1 MSTLDTLLNDL
12 NTDEDEMIEI
22 RRHLHENPE
31 ISFQEKETH
40 DYIYNFYKDL
50 GCDIKNVGEG
60 YGMVVD
66 INDGKPGKKLA
77 IRADFD
83 ALAIVED
90 NDLPFQSKNRGVMHA
105 CGHDAHTAYL
115 MVLARELNKIKDEIP
130 GSIRIIHQP
139 AEEVAPGGAKGM
151 IADGALADVDDIIG
165 VHVMTSMDTGV
176 VAYHTKESQTGRS
189 NFDITI
195 TGAGGHAS
203 MPQISNDAIVAASYF
218 VTELQTIVSR
228 RVDPFD
234 TATLTIGSFEGDGSY
249 NAIKDQVKLKGDVR
263 MMKETTRTVI
273 REQIAQ
279 IAKGLEITFGV
290 TVDINYD
297 DNYPVLYNS
306 EKLTNFA
313 VEAIKEQA
321 IPEVTEVLDL
331 GPQNPSE
338 DFSYYGQVVPATFLY
353 VGARP
358 ADGGNY
364 PHHSPK
370 FKMNEDSILIAAK
383 TVATVVMRY
392 FDTQE

>member
-1 MSTLDTLLNDL
+1 MST
-12 NTDEDEMIEI
+12 
-22 RRHLHENPE
+22 H
-31 ISFQEKETH
+31 
-40 DYIYNFYKDL
+40 
-50 GCDIKNVGEG
+50 
-60 YGMVVD
+60 
-66 INDGKPGKKLA
+66 
-77 IRADFD
+77 
-83 ALAIVED
+83 
-90 NDLPFQSKNRGVMHA
+90 
-105 CGHDAHTAYL
+105 
-115 MVLARELNKIKDEIP
+115 
-130 GSIRIIHQP
+130 SIR
-139 AEEVAPGGAKGM
+139 
-151 IADGALADVDDIIG
+151 
-165 VHVMTSMDTGV
+165 
-176 VAYHTKESQTGRS
+176 
-189 NFDITI
+189 
-195 TGAGGHAS
+195 
-203 MPQISNDAIVAASYF
+203 
-218 VTELQTIVSR
+218 
-228 RVDPFD
+228 
-234 TATLTIGSFEGDGSY
+234 ATLTIGSFEGDGSY

-273 REQIAQ
+273 LEQIAQ
-279 IAKGLEITFGV
+279 IVKGLEITFGM

-313 VEAIKEQA
+313 AEAIKEQA